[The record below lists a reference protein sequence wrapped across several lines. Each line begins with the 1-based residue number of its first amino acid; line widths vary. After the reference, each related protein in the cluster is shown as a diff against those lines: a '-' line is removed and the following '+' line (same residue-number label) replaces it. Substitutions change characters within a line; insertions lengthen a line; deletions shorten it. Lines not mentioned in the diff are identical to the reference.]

1 MAKKAT
7 TLPRPTRPNGG
18 EMLDRLVVRLEARGL
33 AIDPTVQFWPGDKAA
48 AKVLGVWCQNSLCR
62 FCEVRRMCSLRL
74 CETELELIGLV
85 SSSNVLAVNKQQ
97 LGWKPVLEHGAA
109 VGKHR

>member
-1 MAKKAT
+1 
-7 TLPRPTRPNGG
+7 
-18 EMLDRLVVRLEARGL
+18 
-33 AIDPTVQFWPGDKAA
+33 
-48 AKVLGVWCQNSLCR
+48 
-62 FCEVRRMCSLRL
+62 MCSLRL

-97 LGWKPVLEHGAA
+97 LAWKPVLEHGAA